1 MLDAVEAEAPIWL
14 TCVLFVLG
22 VVLYTFLK
30 DLVLHIVRPG
40 IRFLRAHM
48 PYPVGEDA
56 TDRLQVSI
64 AAEKLHDKNRLGR
77 RWHAV
82 DDLAQYWQRE
92 DAFETLCE
100 AVADRRQNM
109 AIRLHAINKLE
120 EIKPLR
126 RALILGNNPPP
137 VVPQADVDDP

>member
-1 MLDAVEAEAPIWL
+1 MLHTVEAEAPIWL

-22 VVLYTFLK
+22 VLLYTFLK
-30 DLVLHIVRPG
+30 DLVLQIVRPG
-40 IRFLRAHM
+40 IRLLRARM

-64 AAEKLHDKNRLGR
+64 AAEKLYDKNRLGR

-82 DDLAQYWQRE
+82 DDLATYWCRE
-92 DAFETLCE
+92 DAFQTLCE
-100 AVADRRQNM
+100 AVADRRQDI
-109 AIRLHAINKLE
+109 AIRLHAINKLD

-126 RALILGNNPPP
+126 RSLILGNDPPP
-137 VVPQADVDDP
+137 VVPQANVDDP